1 MPCLVALPPEA
12 LLRQQSYGVFSDFE
26 EFVSGDKFSDLSA
39 DSGAAVT
46 NRDQA
51 GGIVRLSSIA
61 IDENEV
67 QLYSTKELF
76 KFAENKPIT
85 AVCRLAFA
93 EGNTNAINVGF
104 GLIDAPI
111 ADTLVNAGAGP
122 KSSYSG
128 AVFFKTDGSLN
139 WNVEASIT
147 TAQTTAE
154 LNAIN
159 SLDKIA
165 HPGALGATTFQEL
178 RIECNPYSSTKQKID
193 YFIDNVHV
201 YSIDHTYTNGTEM
214 TVWVGLKLGSATI
227 ENVDV
232 DYLGAWQ
239 KR

>member
-1 MPCLVALPPEA
+1 MPCLLNLPPEA
-12 LLRQQSYGVFSDFE
+12 LLRQQVYGVFSDFE
-26 EFVSGDKFSDLSA
+26 EFVSADKFTDLSA

-67 QLYSTKELF
+67 NLCSTKEIF

-85 AVCRLAFA
+85 AVCRLAYA
-93 EGNTNAINVGF
+93 EGNTDDINVGF

-128 AVFFKTDGSLN
+128 AVFFKVDGGLN
-139 WNVEASIT
+139 WNVEASIST
-147 TAQTTAE
+147 TQTTAE
-154 LNAIN
+154 LTALN
-159 SLDKIA
+159 SLDGIA
-165 HPGALGATTFQEL
+165 HVGASGATTFQEL

-201 YSIDHTYTNGTEM
+201 YSIDHTYTNATEM
-214 TVWVGLKLGSATI
+214 AVWVGLKLGGATV
-227 ENVDV
+227 ENLDV